1 MKVAGVD
8 DGYFPL
14 IYKGRRGKTIL
25 LSSVFEGLR
34 LVDVDFKLIE
44 VDGLDGPVAYNS
56 LMKGDVNL
64 IDGVTVA
71 GFNYIEP
78 GPNDIVVFAHKPEV
92 KKVERALEKH
102 FHDGREKVILYVMS
116 NLREL
121 PTKRGTLYVFSY
133 LEESYV
139 REVIEKYQ
147 VFSKV
152 PYPLYFASKLAK
164 SLSKFLI
171 TGLNFL

>member
-1 MKVAGVD
+1 MKVAGID

-14 IYKGRRGKTIL
+14 RYKGRRGKTIL
-25 LSSVFEGLR
+25 LSSVFDGLR
-34 LVDVDFKLIE
+34 LTSIDFEPIE
-44 VDGLDGPVAYNS
+44 VDGLDGPLMYKN

-78 GPNDIVVFAHKPEV
+78 GPNDIVVFTHKPEV

-102 FHDGREKVILYVMS
+102 FHDGREKTILYVMN
-116 NLREL
+116 NLREI

-133 LEESYV
+133 LTESYV
-139 REVIEKYQ
+139 REIIEKYQ

-152 PYPLYFASKLAK
+152 PYPLYFASRLAK
-164 SLSKFLI
+164 SLSRFLV